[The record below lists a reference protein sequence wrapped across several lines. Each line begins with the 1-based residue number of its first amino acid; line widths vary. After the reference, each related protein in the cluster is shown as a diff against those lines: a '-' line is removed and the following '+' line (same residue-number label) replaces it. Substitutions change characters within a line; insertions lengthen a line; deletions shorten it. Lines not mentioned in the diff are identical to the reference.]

1 MVDPTPSVI
10 PGDSQAAPIA
20 EALLALAP
28 LRLPNL
34 RKTRYQGDDL
44 CVVLE
49 GLTAQDQASIR
60 WLYQALSELLFSIA
74 DLSTDDDR
82 KWQDVTRWLEQY
94 PLDTLIE
101 RAREL
106 GTSSHEQHSSEA
118 LARAMHDIRGGALSS
133 LLGRLELIERLPH
146 VEKQLRTL
154 FVLTRDHLKIM
165 RNAVTGLDDTR
176 RDADR
181 KPKAHAMQLMLDKW
195 HDSVVGP
202 NWQERPVRMS
212 VDCRYEGPL
221 TECCLESAAI
231 DRIFY
236 NLAANAARYSA
247 GEQIEMTVFPVPN
260 AAGECLRFVLCNEV
274 SERQA
279 GYLQSLV
286 DHRGADSV
294 DRGSEAS
301 LFALFDPA
309 VSSTGSGLGLAVV
322 AEFVAAAFG
331 LRNPGVALRE
341 RYVGAVLDGLTF
353 RVWFHW
359 PTAHEGLPQKLDD
372 YHHPQQSLSEP

>member
-1 MVDPTPSVI
+1 MAGPTSSII
-10 PGDSQAAPIA
+10 PGRGQAAPIS

-28 LRLPNL
+28 VRLPNL

-44 CVVLE
+44 CVDLG

-74 DLSTDDDR
+74 DLSTDDDQ
-82 KWQDVTRWLEQY
+82 KWQDVRQWLGRY
-94 PLDTLIE
+94 SLDDLIDK
-101 RAREL
+101 AREL
-106 GTSSHEQHSSEA
+106 GTTSHERNSSEE
-118 LARAMHDIRGGALSS
+118 LAKAMHDIRGGALSS
-133 LLGRLELIERLPH
+133 LLGRLQMIESLPH
-146 VEKQLRTL
+146 VEKQLKTL

-165 RNAVTGLDDTR
+165 RNAVIGLDDTR

-181 KPKAHAMQLMLDKW
+181 RPKAHAMQLMLDKW

-202 NWQERPVRMS
+202 NWQERPVHMN
-212 VDCRYEGPL
+212 VDCRYAGPL

-247 GEQIEMTVFPVPN
+247 GGQIEMKIFPVPD
-260 AAGECLRFVLCNEV
+260 AAGECLRFVLSNEV

-286 DHRGADSV
+286 EHRGADSR
-294 DRGSEAS
+294 DRGSQAS
-301 LFALFDPA
+301 IFALFDPA
-309 VSSTGSGLGLAVV
+309 VSSTGSGFGLAVV

-331 LRNPGVALRE
+331 LRNPEVALRE
-341 RYVGAVLDGLTF
+341 RYVGAILEGLTF
-353 RVWFHW
+353 QVWFHW
-359 PTAHEGLPQKLDD
+359 PVAHEGLPQKLDD
-372 YHHPQQSLSEP
+372 YHRPQESLSEP

>member
-1 MVDPTPSVI
+1 MAGPTPAIIS
-10 PGDSQAAPIA
+10 GRGQAAPIT

-28 LRLPNL
+28 LRLPNF
-34 RKTRYQGDDL
+34 RKARYQGDDL
-44 CVVLE
+44 CVTLE
-49 GLTAQDQASIR
+49 GLTAQDQASVR
-60 WLYQALSELLFSIA
+60 QSYQALSELLFSIA
-74 DLSTDDDR
+74 DLSTDDDQ
-82 KWQDVTRWLEQY
+82 KWQDVTRWLERHS
-94 PLDTLIE
+94 LDALIE
-101 RAREL
+101 QAREL
-106 GTSSHEQHSSEA
+106 GTTSHEQNSSEE

-133 LLGRLELIERLPH
+133 LLGRLQMIEHLSH
-146 VEKQLRTL
+146 VEKQLKTL

-165 RNAVTGLDDTR
+165 RNAITGLDEPR
-176 RDADR
+176 RNADR
-181 KPKAHAMQLMLDKW
+181 RPKVHAMQLMLDKW

-202 NWQERPVRMS
+202 NWQERPVSMN

-247 GEQIEMTVFPVPN
+247 GGQIEMTIFPVPDE
-260 AAGECLRFVLCNEV
+260 AGKCLRFVLSNEV

-286 DHRGADSV
+286 EHRGADSR

-301 LFALFDPA
+301 IFALFDPA
-309 VSSTGSGLGLAVV
+309 VSSTGSGFGLAVV

-331 LRNPGVALRE
+331 LRTPEVALRE
-341 RYVGAVLDGLTF
+341 RYVGAILDGLTF

-372 YHHPQQSLSEP
+372 YHRPQESLSEP

>member
-1 MVDPTPSVI
+1 MVDPTSSVI
-10 PGDSQAAPIA
+10 PGNGQAAPIA

-44 CVVLE
+44 CVALE
-49 GLTAQDQASIR
+49 GLTAQDQTSLR

-74 DLSTDDDR
+74 DLSTDDDQ
-82 KWQDVTRWLEQY
+82 KWQDVTRWLERY
-94 PLDTLIE
+94 SLDTLIE

-106 GTSSHEQHSSEA
+106 GTSSHEQNSSEA
-118 LARAMHDIRGGALSS
+118 LARTMHDIRGGALSS
-133 LLGRLELIERLPH
+133 LLGRLQLIEHLPH

-154 FVLTRDHLKIM
+154 FVLTREHLMIM
-165 RNAVTGLDDTR
+165 RNAVIGLDDTR

-181 KPKAHAMQLMLDKW
+181 KPKAHAMALMLDKW
-195 HDSVVGP
+195 QQSVVGP
-202 NWQERPVRMS
+202 QWRERPIRLEI
-212 VDCRYEGPL
+212 DCRYEGPL
-221 TECCLESAAI
+221 TECCMESAAV

-236 NLAANAARYSA
+236 NLAANACRYA
-247 GEQIEMTVFPVPN
+247 ADERLEMVVFPLPEPPGN
-260 AAGECLRFVLCNEV
+260 CLRFVLSNEV

-286 DHRGADSV
+286 DHRGADSR

-301 LFALFDPA
+301 MFALFDPA
-309 VSSTGSGLGLAVV
+309 VSSTGSGFGLAVV

-331 LRNPGVALRE
+331 LRNPEVALRE
-341 RYVGAVLDGLTF
+341 RYLGAILDGLIF

-359 PTAHEGLPQKLDD
+359 PMAHEGLPSKLDD
-372 YHHPQQSLSEP
+372 YHRPQQSLSEP